1 MRSLKQMLLSDWD
14 LMRVLRLV
22 IGIWLAVQAII
33 MMELF
38 TGLIG
43 LFFLYQ
49 AVTGTGC
56 GVNGCYT
63 APRRSA
69 GQVKTEDVDY
79 EEVA

>member
-1 MRSLKQMLLSDWD
+1 MLSTDWD
-14 LMRVLRLV
+14 IMRVLRLV

-49 AVTGTGC
+49 AITGTGC
-56 GVNGCYT
+56 GADGCYT
-63 APRRSA
+63 APRRNVR
-69 GQVKTEDVDY
+69 QVKTEDIDY
-79 EEVA
+79 EEVV